1 MAFHRFK
8 AALVPLAYNAGRCP
22 RRLSGLADIV
32 GPQPFDATCGVPPV
46 RHRSLP
52 KLCDERAGRGLAA
65 RFNLPL

>member
-8 AALVPLAYNAGRCP
+8 AALVPLAHSAGRCAG
-22 RRLSGLADIV
+22 RLSGLADIV
-32 GPQPFDATCGVPPV
+32 CPQALDATCGVPPV

-65 RFNLPL
+65 CFNLPL